1 MNLIYLQV
9 LDGIGIE
16 TGEQNSAK
24 EKYAGKLTA
33 EALLERLGH
42 SFWEHVHELDLSRS
56 KVITP
61 SN

>member
-1 MNLIYLQV
+1 M

-56 KVITP
+56 KVIFQL
-61 SN
+61 SL